1 MADQAYATWNG
12 NMSTTGPRSQI
23 PLNRA
28 IVDQNGMLTVP
39 WSFWFQSQ
47 NAGLPPAGAGYVVDG
62 SASQVTMT
70 LFQGP
75 DSQKGTPQNGYIYF
89 ALDTNKTY
97 VSVGG
102 NWVLQDPQYVGDV
115 TKPAGSQ
122 TLTLQDIFPNP
133 GTYGSST
140 LTPVLTIDSKGRVTN
155 IAFENIVAQP
165 QPGGTNGELQFN
177 NAGALSGTPG
187 ITYASSSQSLFF
199 TNPQATINNL
209 SPLIAKGDIMTRD
222 TANTTRLPV
231 GLDGEVLTANS
242 AAPTGLSWT
251 TITSQGGFVP
261 YYIPDNTT
269 FTIPL
274 YYQALYEMSIE
285 LAPNG
290 YIEPEGYLIQV
301 T

>member
-1 MADQAYATWNG
+1 
-12 NMSTTGPRSQI
+12 
-23 PLNRA
+23 
-28 IVDQNGMLTVP
+28 MLTVP

-47 NAGLPPAGAGYVVDG
+47 NAGLPPAGAGYVIDG
-62 SASQVTMT
+62 SASSVTMT
-70 LFQGP
+70 VFQGP
-75 DSQKGTPQNGYIYF
+75 DNQKGTPAAGYIYF
-89 ALDTNKTY
+89 ALDTGKTY
-97 VSVGG
+97 VSVG
-102 NWVLQDPQYVGDV
+102 NQWVLQDPQYVGDV

-122 TLTLQDIFPNP
+122 TLTLQNVFGSP

-140 LTPVLTIDSKGRVTN
+140 QTPVITVDSKGRITN
-155 IAFENIVAQP
+155 LSFQPIVAIP
-165 QPGGTNGELQFN
+165 QPSGTSGELQFN
-177 NAGALSGTPG
+177 NNGVMAGTPG
-187 ITYASSSQSLFF
+187 ITYVPTTQSLLFV
-199 TNPQATINNL
+199 NPQATINNL
-209 SPLIAKGDIMTRD
+209 SPLIAKGDIMVRD

-242 AAPTGLSWT
+242 AATTGLSWT

-261 YYIPDNTT
+261 YYVPDNTT